1 MAKIKLNGDTSGYI
15 EISAPAVSG
24 NNTLELGPGTKILTN
39 LDNTFTGI
47 TTFSN
52 GIHITSGGFILNQQ
66 RSDTHASLII
76 DKPDAGTGTLKF
88 FNNGSA
94 SAYIQHTNSEHLN
107 YYLPSGSGYHAFYT
121 NGTERLRITSS
132 GESKFTVGTNKFVKF
147 YAPTHNDEAD
157 LGAGIAFSRPSDGAD
172 MLSGMFAHSNTG
184 LGIAARDHVTI
195 LTGGTSTVSDTEE
208 RLRITSA
215 GFVGINET
223 SPDTYLHVKTS
234 TDSALA
240 KLEQTAT
247 NGRVQ
252 IQYLSPHGNWYQGIV
267 GASNTGDFLIYTG
280 QSKNLTFHTNGELRQ
295 KIQSDGKVI
304 IGGNANQAAN
314 RDLSVVAAPGNSNEV
329 QLGLQPTNSSGNYN
343 PEAFISAIADGSY
356 GAHMYFKTRDTSG
369 NRLERLRITSDG
381 KIGIG
386 VGSPSQMLE
395 ITNTASTGA
404 QIQLR
409 DTSTAQGSSNGF
421 RVGYNGSGGQLWNF
435 ESTYIRFAT
444 SNSERLRILSNG
456 HVNIGGYLTSV
467 SNSGLHVGRSS
478 GGTAAG
484 ESVIAATL
492 GNGSTMVSALLTVK
506 NAGNRGSAGHVSGS
520 PLAKFE
526 FNNGTAFE
534 IDKNGYRTLP
544 YQPAF
549 SVRRNS
555 SQDIPHNTNTKIQWN
570 TEIFDVGG
578 NFDSSTNFR
587 FTAPVAGK
595 YLFLGHLYIYSTL
608 QVEAKIYKNGS
619 IYKRFSGPVG
629 TGGNDNPNGMDF
641 MDIIDLSVNDY
652 VEIYGYH
659 YRSGDTSTVSIY
671 GGNNKETSFVGYL
684 LG

>member
-1 MAKIKLNGDTSGYI
+1 
-15 EISAPAVSG
+15 
-24 NNTLELGPGTKILTN
+24 PGTKILTN

-252 IQYLSPHGNWYQGIV
+252 
-267 GASNTGDFLIYTG
+267 
-280 QSKNLTFHTNGELRQ
+280 
-295 KIQSDGKVI
+295 
-304 IGGNANQAAN
+304 
-314 RDLSVVAAPGNSNEV
+314 
-329 QLGLQPTNSSGNYN
+329 
-343 PEAFISAIADGSY
+343 
-356 GAHMYFKTRDTSG
+356 
-369 NRLERLRITSDG
+369 
-381 KIGIG
+381 
-386 VGSPSQMLE
+386 
-395 ITNTASTGA
+395 
-404 QIQLR
+404 
-409 DTSTAQGSSNGF
+409 
-421 RVGYNGSGGQLWNF
+421 
-435 ESTYIRFAT
+435 
-444 SNSERLRILSNG
+444 
-456 HVNIGGYLTSV
+456 
-467 SNSGLHVGRSS
+467 
-478 GGTAAG
+478 
-484 ESVIAATL
+484 
-492 GNGSTMVSALLTVK
+492 
-506 NAGNRGSAGHVSGS
+506 
-520 PLAKFE
+520 
-526 FNNGTAFE
+526 
-534 IDKNGYRTLP
+534 
-544 YQPAF
+544 
-549 SVRRNS
+549 
-555 SQDIPHNTNTKIQWN
+555 
-570 TEIFDVGG
+570 
-578 NFDSSTNFR
+578 
-587 FTAPVAGK
+587 
-595 YLFLGHLYIYSTL
+595 
-608 QVEAKIYKNGS
+608 
-619 IYKRFSGPVG
+619 
-629 TGGNDNPNGMDF
+629 
-641 MDIIDLSVNDY
+641 
-652 VEIYGYH
+652 
-659 YRSGDTSTVSIY
+659 
-671 GGNNKETSFVGYL
+671 
-684 LG
+684 